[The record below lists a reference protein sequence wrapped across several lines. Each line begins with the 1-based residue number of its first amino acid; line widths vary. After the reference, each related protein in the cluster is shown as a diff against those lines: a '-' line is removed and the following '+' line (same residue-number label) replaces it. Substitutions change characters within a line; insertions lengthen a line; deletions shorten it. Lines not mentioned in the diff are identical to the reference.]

1 MIWKNSISLS
11 LITAVFVQLLCQ
23 LFKAVFYSLKDKKM
37 GIHYFFS
44 PGGMPS
50 AHSAFVTSLTTA
62 IGIEAGFGS
71 RIFAV
76 SFVFSVIVI
85 YDAFRLRGTVEL
97 HSRALNRLYKKLPE
111 NERIEMPTMV
121 GHSLDEIAA
130 GIAVGVILTVLVYL
144 GINRL

>member
-1 MIWKNSISLS
+1 
-11 LITAVFVQLLCQ
+11 
-23 LFKAVFYSLKDKKM
+23 M

-71 RIFAV
+71 RLFAV

>member
-1 MIWKNSISLS
+1 
-11 LITAVFVQLLCQ
+11 
-23 LFKAVFYSLKDKKM
+23 M

-62 IGIEAGFGS
+62 VGIEAGIGS
-71 RIFAV
+71 QLFAV

-97 HSRALNRLYKKLPE
+97 HSKALNSLYKKLPE
-111 NERIEMPTMV
+111 DERIEMPTMV
-121 GHSLDEIAA
+121 GHSLDEIAVGIVT
-130 GIAVGVILTVLVYL
+130 GIALTVLIYL
-144 GINRL
+144 AIGRF

>member
-1 MIWKNSISLS
+1 MIWKNSMSISL
-11 LITAVFVQLLCQ
+11 IIAVAVQLLCQ
-23 LFKAVFYSLKDKKM
+23 FFKVVFYSIKDRKV

-62 IGIEAGFGS
+62 IGIEAGIGS
-71 RIFAV
+71 QLFAV

-97 HSRALNRLYKKLPE
+97 HSKALNSLYKKLPE
-111 NERIEMPTMV
+111 DERIEMPTMV
-121 GHSLDEIAA
+121 GHSLDEIAVGIVT
-130 GIAVGVILTVLVYL
+130 GIALTVLIYL
-144 GINRL
+144 AIGRF